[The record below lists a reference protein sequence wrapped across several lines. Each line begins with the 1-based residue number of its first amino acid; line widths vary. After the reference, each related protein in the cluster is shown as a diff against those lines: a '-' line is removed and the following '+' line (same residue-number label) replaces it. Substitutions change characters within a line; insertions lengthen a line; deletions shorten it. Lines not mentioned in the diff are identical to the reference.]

1 MFGASMGILSILFV
15 LLSVSARYTSSVNE
29 EKLTNTELS
38 GFRANLIHIDSLLSP
53 YGPGNISFP
62 DRLQRAVRRSKH
74 RLQKLQRIPG
84 QSSDRNLQKTTE
96 IGAPVNTGS
105 GEFLMKLAIGTPA
118 LPYSAI
124 LDTGSDLTWTQCKP
138 CTDCYKQSTPIYDP
152 SRSSTYSKVPC
163 KSLLCN
169 ALPEF
174 ECKNTAGCE
183 YQYTYGDFSITVG
196 ILSSETLT
204 LTSKSGTQQLIPNFA
219 FGCGQNN
226 EGNGFDQGAG
236 IVGLGRGPLSLIS
249 QLSASMPK
257 KFSYCLMKI
266 DDSQSKTSPLMFGES
281 ARLSGKVSSSTPI
294 VQNSQESTFYYL
306 LLDGIS
312 VGGKLLNIK
321 KDTFILQSDGSG
333 GFVIDSGTT
342 VTYLEQ
348 AGYDAVKQELSSLIK
363 LPVADGSQIGLD
375 LCYKPPASRGSLPRF
390 PIITFHFRGA
400 DYHLPREN
408 YMVFDKSGLLCLG
421 MLPNSGMSIFGNVQ
435 QQNYHILYDMENKL
449 LSFEPAICDTL

>member
-1 MFGASMGILSILFV
+1 MFRASMASLFIPFL
-15 LLSVSARYTSSVNE
+15 LLSVSARYTSHVNG
-29 EKLTNTELS
+29 EKQIHKQLS
-38 GFRANLIHIDSLLSP
+38 GFRVNLMHIDSLLSP
-53 YGPGNISFP
+53 YSPGNISFP
-62 DRLQRAVRRSKH
+62 DRLQRALRRSKQ

-84 QSSDRNLQKTTE
+84 QSKDRNLEKATE
-96 IGAPVNTGS
+96 IGASVNTGS

-118 LPYSAI
+118 LSYSAI

-138 CTDCYKQSTPIYDP
+138 CADCYKQPTPIFDP
-152 SRSSTYSKVPC
+152 SRSSTYSKVRCRSPLC
-163 KSLLCN
+163 TSL
-169 ALPEF
+169 PDF

-196 ILSSETLT
+196 ILSYETLT
-204 LTSKSGTQQLIPNFA
+204 FASKSGTKQSIPHIA

-249 QLSASMPK
+249 QLSSSMPN
-257 KFSYCLMKI
+257 KFSYCLMTM

-294 VQNSQESTFYYL
+294 LQNGQESTFYYL
-306 LLDGIS
+306 SLDGIS
-312 VGGKLLNIK
+312 VGGKLLNIR
-321 KDTFILQSDGSG
+321 KDTFSLQSDGTG

-348 AGYDAVKQELSSLIK
+348 AGYDAVKRELASVIK

-375 LCYKPPASRGSLPRF
+375 LCYKPPASRGSLPKF

-400 DYHLPREN
+400 DYHLPKDN
-408 YMVFDKSGLLCLG
+408 YMVLDKSGLLCLG

-435 QQNYHILYDMENKL
+435 QQNYHILYDNENKL
-449 LSFEPAICDTL
+449 LSFEPAICDSL